1 MPDSLLRRSRLRIRY
16 YKRGVPWY
24 GVVVRILID
33 TVSKL
38 GLRIEPYHLFL
49 EALGS
54 PRAPIVPAAGD
65 GYHVG
70 FLDESDMREVASM
83 PGRNLSQADL
93 LSRLQKG
100 LLCLGV
106 KHSGAIVAFTWCNL
120 DECAIEKHR
129 LFTLQADEAS
139 LFDAYTIESFRG
151 RGLAP
156 YMRYRCYEELA
167 RLGRHRCY
175 SVTIVFNTP
184 AVRLMRKLG
193 AQVLE
198 RGVFVEVLARWRFH
212 ARLNRYPV
220 QATQVAA
227 PAQRAQAE
235 Q

>member
-24 GVVVRILID
+24 GVVLRILID

-49 EALGS
+49 EGLGNL
-54 PRAPIVPAAGD
+54 RAPIVPAARD
-65 GYHVG
+65 GYEIG
-70 FLDESDMREVASM
+70 FLDASDMREVARM
-83 PGRNLSQADL
+83 PGRNLSEEDL
-93 LSRLQKG
+93 LCRLQNG
-100 LLCLGV
+100 LRCLGV

-129 LFTLQADEAS
+129 LFSLRADEAS

-151 RGLAP
+151 RDLAP

-167 RLGRHRCY
+167 KLGRHRCY
-175 SVTIVFNTP
+175 SVSVVFNTP
-184 AVRLMRKLG
+184 AVRFKRKLG

-198 RGVFVEVLARWRFH
+198 LGVFVEVLGRWRFH
-212 ARLNRYPV
+212 ARLNRNPV

-227 PAQRAQAE
+227 PAQRTPAE